1 MEQSRC
7 VIVTGGAGYIGS
19 HVCKALALDG
29 YYPITYDNLTSG
41 HRSSVRWG
49 PLIEGSI
56 HDIEHLSSVC
66 GTYNPIAVFHLASH
80 INVRESFTD
89 PVKYYH
95 NNTQGTL
102 CVLQAMIE
110 SGVKKLIFSS
120 TASIFGHSVSKLIDE
135 KHPRAP
141 LHPYGKSKLMAE
153 MIIEDFARLHSMHT
167 VCLRYFNA
175 CGADSSA
182 EIGEA
187 HLPETHLIPLAI
199 QTALGKRDILEIY
212 GGSYPTPDG
221 TAIRDYVHVS
231 DLAAAHVKAL
241 EWLMTSRASLSLNL
255 GTGSGYSVLQ
265 IIEEVESITQK
276 KIPKIIKEAAADS
289 PVLIASAALANE
301 ILNWHPKDST
311 LSNMIQTALVWHTK

>member
-1 MEQSRC
+1 MPKGDA

-19 HVCKALALDG
+19 HVCKALALQG
-29 YYPITYDNLTSG
+29 YYPITYDNLISG

-56 HDIEHLSSVC
+56 HDIEHLCLVC
-66 GTYNPIAVFHLASH
+66 KTYDPVAVFHLASY
-80 INVRESFTD
+80 INVRESLID
-89 PVKYYH
+89 PGKYYH

-102 CVLQAMIE
+102 CVLQAIIK
-110 SGVKKLIFSS
+110 SGVKKMIFSS
-120 TASIFGHSVSKLIDE
+120 TGSIFGHSVSELIDE

-153 MIIEDFARLHSMHT
+153 MIIEDFARLHSIHT
-167 VCLRYFNA
+167 MCLRYFNA

-187 HLPETHLIPLAI
+187 HLPETHLIPLVI
-199 QTALGKRDILEIY
+199 QTALGKRDALEIY
-212 GGSYPTPDG
+212 GDSYPTPDG
-221 TAIRDYVHVS
+221 TAIRDYIHVS
-231 DLAAAHVKAL
+231 DLADAHIKAL
-241 EWLMTSRASLSLNL
+241 EWLITTQASISLNI

-265 IIEEVESITQK
+265 IIGAVESITRK

-289 PVLIASAALANE
+289 PLLIASPALANE
-301 ILNWHPKDST
+301 ILKWHPKHST
-311 LSNMIQTALVWHTK
+311 LSNIIQTAWLWHTK

>member
-1 MEQSRC
+1 MEQRLC

-19 HVCKALALDG
+19 HVCKALALQG
-29 YYPITYDNLTSG
+29 YYPITYDNLISG
-41 HRSSVRWG
+41 HKSSVRWG

-56 HDIEHLSSVC
+56 HDIAHLSSVC
-66 GTYNPIAVFHLASH
+66 RTYNPTAVFHLASH
-80 INVRESFTD
+80 INVRESLTN
-89 PVKYYH
+89 PVMYYH

-120 TASIFGHSVSKLIDE
+120 TASIFGHSVSELIDE

-187 HLPETHLIPLAI
+187 HLPETHLIPLVI
-199 QTALGKRDILEIY
+199 QTALGKRNALEIY

-231 DLAAAHVKAL
+231 DLADAHIKAL
-241 EWLMTSRASLSLNL
+241 DWLMTTQASLSFNI

-265 IIEEVESITQK
+265 IIEAVESLTQK

-301 ILNWHPKDST
+301 ILKWHPKHST
-311 LSNMIQTALVWHTK
+311 LSNIIQTALLWHTK